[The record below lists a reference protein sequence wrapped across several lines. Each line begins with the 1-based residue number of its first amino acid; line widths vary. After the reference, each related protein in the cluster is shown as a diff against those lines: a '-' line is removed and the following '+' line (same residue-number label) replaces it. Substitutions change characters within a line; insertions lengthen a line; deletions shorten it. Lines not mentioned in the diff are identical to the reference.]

1 MLAYCSIMVSIFCHP
16 QSSHRLSSPSLE
28 CRLERCSGPDLDV
41 YSLYFVTRPVLPQL
55 RLSCQLHSS
64 VAAVN
69 SAILVAGNVLEIV
82 PLDPVVHEVLGDVVD
97 DLDLLSEQ
105 DRQSTLVGDSCEDL
119 R

>member
-1 MLAYCSIMVSIFCHP
+1 M
-16 QSSHRLSSPSLE
+16 
-28 CRLERCSGPDLDV
+28 

-105 DRQSTLVGDSCEDL
+105 DRQSTLVGDSLVPLSPAAGSGIPRCPRPVRDPSSP

>member
-1 MLAYCSIMVSIFCHP
+1 M
-16 QSSHRLSSPSLE
+16 SPGALL
-28 CRLERCSGPDLDV
+28 RPDLDV

-105 DRQSTLVGDSCEDL
+105 DRQSTLVGDSLVPLSPASQERL
-119 R
+119 RGKE

>member
-1 MLAYCSIMVSIFCHP
+1 M
-16 QSSHRLSSPSLE
+16 
-28 CRLERCSGPDLDV
+28 

-82 PLDPVVHEVLGDVVD
+82 PLDPVVHDVLGDVVD

-105 DRQSTLVGDSCEDL
+105 DRQSTLVGVSLVPLSPVSQERL
-119 R
+119 RGREIAGLYECPLHVAL

>member
-1 MLAYCSIMVSIFCHP
+1 MYRCVTAL
-16 QSSHRLSSPSLE
+16 LSPGALL
-28 CRLERCSGPDLDV
+28 RPDLDV
-41 YSLYFVTRPVLPQL
+41 YSLYRVTRPVLPQL